1 MSNNY
6 KDTALY
12 LHSLGPWGLTK
23 GANVIPNVLNGSD
36 KKTQGKWKS
45 LQTERMTEDQLH
57 EYTWVCD
64 GVGVVHYGS
73 WKCLDFD
80 GIKTDNG
87 KRPVDTV
94 VVENVMA
101 SLGLNFTSYPW
112 LQQTPSGGFHL
123 WFLCDDTTPL
133 SQWFGVVNEN
143 AKDKNN
149 VVSVSPRQG
158 FSEAVSHIEVRW
170 GGGCQTV
177 IVGRREDGGE
187 YTFPNVGPHL
197 LSHGVPT
204 TTPASL
210 NTRVLR
216 EAIGSVFVLPQKEQT
231 PTITQS
237 AITNPLVIRPTQT
250 DGEDPVKRQIRE
262 TLNSQWMV
270 EYIQQIIGDT
280 HTERQD
286 DGWVRVGKAGANHGG
301 WFVNP
306 QTNGWTNHLHS
317 IGGDVFDL
325 IGWSRYKGAWNSKD
339 REMFSQV
346 MSEAAFHA
354 GVELRPK
361 GQHTN
366 SPSNAKRNPKE
377 WMLERYQLRT
387 NTMTLR
393 TELTERGQDTWVE
406 LNDRMLNGWMV
417 EYEEQQGKWVGKDK
431 WGAYLE
437 NHTTAPLYDPIQ
449 SYFDTLTWD
458 GEDHLQ
464 RLVSLVQ
471 VEHTQLFLTHLRS
484 WLLRAYVCGYHGGF
498 EHRNEY
504 FLVLTGGQGVGKTT
518 FLQSII
524 PKPLRKYYSSGVL
537 SDNDNETKHKLAGV
551 FIYLNDELATL
562 GKVSTESL
570 KSLLSEGVF
579 HYRVPYDKYHRTAVR
594 RVSMCGT
601 TNDVHFLMDD
611 TGNRRFL
618 IHHILRANTDAL
630 LEYNIDGVWAQ
641 IRHLHQQGQTGLL
654 DAKTLEE
661 TAKAN
666 RDHAIE
672 KMESLLLK
680 RFTKV
685 CTPIDDKAKAY
696 TTTELC
702 IELERRHEESLTRV
716 ERNSYGD
723 EKRTRSN
730 VGRVKLQPK
739 VLGNILRSLEYEQTN
754 QRRESG
760 PTRVWWVEWTTYT
773 SDPITQVNIGDHAP

>member
-1 MSNNY
+1 MGQNY
-6 KDTALY
+6 KNTALY
-12 LHSLGPWGLTK
+12 LHHSGPWGIDK
-23 GANVIPNVLNGSD
+23 GANVIPSVLVGTD
-36 KKTQGKWKS
+36 KKTGGKWKS
-45 LQTERMTEDQLH
+45 LQTSRMTEDQLH

-80 GIKTDNG
+80 GIATDNG

-94 VVENVMA
+94 VVETVM
-101 SLGLNFTSYPW
+101 SSMGLSFTSYPW
-112 LQQTPSGGFHL
+112 LQRTPSGGFHL
-123 WFLCDDTTPL
+123 WFWCDDPTPL
-133 SQWFGVVNEN
+133 SQWFGVVSEN
-143 AKDKNN
+143 NTDKNN
-149 VVSVSPRQG
+149 VVSIAPRHG
-158 FSEAVSHIEVRW
+158 FSEGVGHIEVRW

-177 IVGRREDGGE
+177 IVGRREDGSE
-187 YTFPNVGPHL
+187 YTFPNVGEHL
-197 LSHGVPT
+197 LSHGLPQTPPALLT
-204 TTPASL
+204 TRSI
-210 NTRVLR
+210 R
-216 EAIGSVFVLPQKEQT
+216 EAIGSVFMLPQQT
-231 PTITQS
+231 QQATPPPPT
-237 AITNPLVIRPTQT
+237 ITNPLVIRQATN
-250 DGEDPVKRQIRE
+250 DGEDPTKQQIRE

-270 EYIQQIIGDT
+270 EYIQQMIGDSY
-280 HTERQD
+280 TEQQD
-286 DGWVRVGKAGANHGG
+286 GGWVRIGKHGANHGG
-301 WFVNP
+301 WFVNND
-306 QTNGWTNHLHS
+306 TNGWYNHLNET
-317 IGGDVFDL
+317 GGDVFDL
-325 IGWSRYKGAWNSKD
+325 IGWNRYKGAWNSKD
-339 REMFSQV
+339 REMFSEV
-346 MSEAAFHA
+346 IREAAFHA
-354 GVELRPK
+354 GVELRPR
-361 GQHTN
+361 GQHSN
-366 SPSNAKRNPKE
+366 SPTNAKRNPKE

-431 WGAYLE
+431 WSAYLE
-437 NHTTAPLYDPIQ
+437 NHTTAPPYDPIQ
-449 SYFDTLTWD
+449 NYFDSLTWD
-458 GEDHLQ
+458 GEDHIQ

-471 VEHTQLFLTHLRS
+471 VEHTHLFLTHLRS

-518 FLQSII
+518 FLQSLI

-537 SDNDNETKHKLAGV
+537 SENDNETKHKLAGV

-641 IRHLHQQGQTGLL
+641 IRHLHQHGQTGLL

-685 CTPIDDKAKAY
+685 CTPIDDKAKPY

-716 ERNSYGD
+716 DRNPFGD

-739 VLGNILRSLEYEQTN
+739 VLGNILRALEYEQTN
-754 QRRESG
+754 VRREGG
-760 PTRVWWVEWTTYT
+760 PTRVWWVEWTNYT
-773 SDPITQVNIGDHAP
+773 SEPIHQPQVGGHV

>member
-1 MSNNY
+1 MNY
-6 KDTALY
+6 KESALH
-12 LHSLGPWGLTK
+12 LHSGGVWGIDK
-23 GANVIPNVLNGSD
+23 GANVIPSILIGENKQTN
-36 KKTQGKWKS
+36 GKWKS
-45 LQTERMTEDQLH
+45 LQTERMTVDQLN
-57 EYTWVCD
+57 EYTWMCD
-64 GVGVVHYGS
+64 GVGVVHYGQ

-80 GIKTDNG
+80 GIKTEDG
-87 KRPVDTV
+87 KRPVDES
-94 VVENVMA
+94 VVEKVVTA
-101 SLGLNFTSYPW
+101 LGLRFTTYPW
-112 LQQTPSGGFHL
+112 LQRTPSGGFHL
-123 WFLCDDTTPL
+123 WFWCDDPTPL
-133 SQWFGVVNEN
+133 SQWFGVVNDN
-143 AKDKNN
+143 SKDKNN
-149 VVSVSPRQG
+149 VVSVPPHDVYSQ
-158 FSEAVSHIEVRW
+158 AVSHIEVRW

-197 LSHGVPT
+197 LSHGLPT
-204 TTPASL
+204 TPPATLSPRL
-210 NTRVLR
+210 IR
-216 EAIGSVFVLPQKEQT
+216 EAIGTVFTLPVREPLTTSPSV
-231 PTITQS
+231 
-237 AITNPLVIRPTQT
+237 ITNPLVTRPQQT
-250 DGEDPVKRQIRE
+250 DSEDPTKRQIRE

-270 EYIQQIIGDT
+270 EYIQQMIGDT
-280 HTERQD
+280 HTEHQD
-286 DGWVRVGKAGANHGG
+286 DGWVRIGTHGANHGG
-301 WFVNP
+301 WFVNSD
-306 QTNGWTNHLHS
+306 TNGWYNHLHE

-325 IGWSRYKGAWNSKD
+325 IGWNRYKGAWNSKD
-339 REMFSQV
+339 REMFREV
-346 MSEAAFHA
+346 LSEASFHA
-354 GVELRPK
+354 GVELRPP
-361 GQHTN
+361 GQHNNAT
-366 SPSNAKRNPKE
+366 NAKRNPKE
-377 WMLERYQLRT
+377 WMLERYELRT

-393 TELTERGQDTWVE
+393 TELTQRGHNTWVE

-449 SYFDTLTWD
+449 SYFDSLTWD

-464 RLVSLVQ
+464 RLASLVQ
-471 VEHTQLFLTHLRS
+471 VEHTRLFLTHLRS
-484 WLLRAYVCGYHGGF
+484 WLLRAYRCGYHGGF

-518 FLQSII
+518 FLQSLI

-570 KSLLSEGVF
+570 KSLLSEGAF

-641 IRHLHQQGQTGLL
+641 IQHLHRQGETGLL
-654 DAKTLEE
+654 DAETLVE

-666 RDHAIE
+666 TDHAIE

-680 RFTKV
+680 RFTRT
-685 CTPIDDKAKAY
+685 CTPIDDNAKSY

-702 IELERRHEESLTRV
+702 IELQRRHEESLTRV
-716 ERNSYGD
+716 DRNTFGD
-723 EKRTRSN
+723 ERRTRSN
-730 VGRVKLQPK
+730 VGRVNLQPK
-739 VLGNILRSLEYEQTN
+739 VLGNILRTLGYEQTH
-754 QRRESG
+754 QRRGESG
-760 PTRVWWVEWTTYT
+760 PTRVWWVEWSSYT
-773 SDPITQVNIGDHAP
+773 SDPIPTHQVGGQAL